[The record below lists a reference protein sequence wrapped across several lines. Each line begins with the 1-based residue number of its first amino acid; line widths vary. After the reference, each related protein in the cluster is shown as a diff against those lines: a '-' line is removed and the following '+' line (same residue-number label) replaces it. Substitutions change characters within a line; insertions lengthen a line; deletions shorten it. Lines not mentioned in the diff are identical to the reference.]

1 MARSP
6 EDLLEVR
13 LGLMARVSLDMERI
27 EEDPIYRQC
36 LMVAADETS
45 ALQAYLEHYITRERF
60 LRDMPSTNGPGQL
73 AMSEFI
79 EVSNA
84 TQNDTTDPSD
94 PARRA

>member
-36 LMVAADETS
+36 LMVASDEAS

-73 AMSEFI
+73 ATSDVI

-84 TQNDTTDPSD
+84 TQNDTTNPSD
-94 PARRA
+94 SARRA